1 MSNIIKSACHCEE
14 GVSPTWQSPGI
25 IHIIAY
31 SILRLYRE
39 IPTGLTA
46 LGMTAVFLLNGVGD
60 MVVLLFL

>member
-46 LGMTAVFLLNGVGD
+46 LGMTAVF
-60 MVVLLFL
+60 FT